1 MNITRIVSESV
12 SALKSAASRCVAL
25 TLDHFGPVAYSE
37 PSTDRARQSEGN
49 MRTILEEDKTTNAKL
64 GVVVG
69 KVHGRVLVSLDRP
82 ASKRSY
88 IPLLLRDS
96 SP

>member
-1 MNITRIVSESV
+1 MVSESV
-12 SALKSAASRCVAL
+12 PALKSAAFRCVAL
-25 TLDHFGPVAYSE
+25 TLDHFGSVAYSE
-37 PSTDRARQSEGN
+37 LPTDRARQSEGD
-49 MRTILEEDKTTNAKL
+49 MRTTRGEDRATNAKL

-88 IPLLLRDS
+88 ISLLLRDS